1 MSRNALFVAL
11 VAVSIGAGVWV
22 LRSPED
28 PSVPASGSCDGDAA
42 CSVGVAPGLPPSAAE
57 RDNAGSTTQRQL
69 PPQPPDESASP
80 PPVEAAPPAAAP
92 TTGGTRPPEPVIP
105 PAPRPAAD
113 GKALRAEADRLLAE
127 GRVHEG
133 IEAMRQAAAAD
144 PTAKNHG
151 DLGDLLA
158 RLTVMDEALVHLR
171 QAADLDPG
179 NADRWIALA
188 NAYYRA
194 VNPGEA
200 WKAEKRAKEAEP
212 GLVLGRDKN
221 GRRVRQGDSAPRK
234 P

>member
-1 MSRNALFVAL
+1 L
-11 VAVSIGAGVWV
+11 
-22 LRSPED
+22 
-28 PSVPASGSCDGDAA
+28 
-42 CSVGVAPGLPPSAAE
+42 
-57 RDNAGSTTQRQL
+57 
-69 PPQPPDESASP
+69 
-80 PPVEAAPPAAAP
+80 APPAA
-92 TTGGTRPPEPVIP
+92 
-105 PAPRPAAD
+105 PAPPPVKARETGAD

-127 GRVHEG
+127 GNVVPG
-133 IEAMRQAAAAD
+133 IQKLREATEAD
-144 PTAKNHG
+144 PTPRNHG

-158 RLTVMDEALVHLR
+158 RLTAFDEALVHLR
-171 QAADLDPG
+171 QAAELDPG

-212 GLVLGRDKN
+212 GLVLGRDEF

>member
-1 MSRNALFVAL
+1 MNRNTALLALF
-11 VAVSIGAGVWV
+11 AVSLAAGVW
-22 LRSPED
+22 LFRPAPAPET
-28 PSVPASGSCDGDAA
+28 VTGTSCAEDDS
-42 CSVGVAPGLPPSAAE
+42 CSAGIAPEPEPVAAE
-57 RDNAGSTTQRQL
+57 EKAESGATPES
-69 PPQPPDESASP
+69 PPPPSP
-80 PPVEAAPPAAAP
+80 PPV
-92 TTGGTRPPEPVIP
+92 
-105 PAPRPAAD
+105 PAPRPASPPPAPVD

-127 GRVHEG
+127 GSVLPG
-133 IEAMRQAAAAD
+133 IEKLREATEAD

-151 DLGDLLA
+151 DLGDLLE
-158 RLTVMDEALVHLR
+158 RLTAVDEALVHLR

-221 GRRVRQGDSAPRK
+221 GRRVRQGDSEPRK

>member
-1 MSRNALFVAL
+1 MNRNTALLALFAASL
-11 VAVSIGAGVWV
+11 AAGVW
-22 LRSPED
+22 LFRPSPTPETVGETSCSD
-28 PSVPASGSCDGDAA
+28 DGSCSA
-42 CSVGVAPGLPPSAAE
+42 GVAQEPEPAATE
-57 RDNAGSTTQRQL
+57 EVA
-69 PPQPPDESASP
+69 ESKADPESP
-80 PPVEAAPPAAAP
+80 PPPSPPPA
-92 TTGGTRPPEPVIP
+92 
-105 PAPRPAAD
+105 PAPRPASPPVAPVD

-127 GRVHEG
+127 GSILPG
-133 IEAMRQAAAAD
+133 IEKLREATEAD

-151 DLGDLLA
+151 DLGDLLE
-158 RLTVMDEALVHLR
+158 RLTAVDEALVHLR

-221 GRRVRQGDSAPRK
+221 GRRVRQGDSEPRK